1 MNILPNG
8 QLPLINLCL
17 HPGCPDKARNKVA
30 PGYCWKHR
38 SRVERHGCSFTRK
51 SNNSGLLIK
60 GPFCPLFIMKR
71 RSGLYWG
78 TRINGTTKYVHRI
91 LAEIKLG
98 RPLKPNE
105 QTHHKDRNGLHNS
118 MDNIEVL
125 THQDHVKITHQK
137 PDGGDP
143 F

>member
-1 MNILPNG
+1 MT

-17 HPGCPDKARNKVA
+17 HPGCSTKARNKVA
-30 PGYCWKHR
+30 PGYCAKHR
-38 SRVERHGCSFTRK
+38 NRIERHGCSFTRK
-51 SNNSGLLIK
+51 SNTSGLLVK
-60 GPFCPLFIMKR
+60 GPFSPLFIMKR

-78 TRINGTTKYVHRI
+78 TRIKGITKYVHRI

-98 RPLKPNE
+98 RPLEPGE
-105 QTHHKDRNGLHNS
+105 QVHHKDRNGLNNP

-125 THQDHVKITHQK
+125 NHQDHVKVTHQK
-137 PDGGDP
+137 ADNGEP